1 MEELRLLSELL
12 KERNNYFEMLEGTE
26 DENEQEII
34 GLALDCIVCKLMF
47 GDYICDIEGYDY
59 WNED

>member
-12 KERNNYFEMLEGTE
+12 EERDNYFDMLEETE
-26 DENEQEII
+26 DEDVQEII
-34 GLALDCIVCKLMF
+34 GLALDCIECKLMY
-47 GDYICDIEGYDY
+47 GDYICDVEGYDY